1 MASTPIA
8 LNVQTVNLK
17 GVGDLTIAMR
27 NDKQTPSGT
36 KIAEAFGRVTTGMA
50 DLNNA
55 LSAISASVPVA
66 PETTI
71 VTING
76 VPVTY

>member
-8 LNVQTVNLK
+8 LNVATVNLK

-36 KIAEAFGRVTTGMA
+36 KIAEAFGRLYTNESA
-50 DLNNA
+50 LNAAVAGLTATVIVPAPANTDGI
-55 LSAISASVPVA
+55 ISF
-66 PETTI
+66 T
-71 VTING
+71 N
-76 VPVTY
+76 Y